1 MRRFCVILLVVSFA
15 SLLLLASC
23 GRRDYRL
30 IPKDKFQSLMV
41 ELYVADGY
49 FANIYDPILT
59 DSVREAVYNNLFAKH
74 GTTRR
79 DYDSTL
85 AWYGRNNL
93 EEYIT
98 ICQAVRDE
106 LERQR
111 VELDGQL
118 VAEHHQHTADIPD
131 DSFYQLDSINLLVR
145 DSARFYHPDLPF
157 LNRPFVIKPAEPY
170 AVGSRFEFVTRVRG
184 LQLRPEAKMEMAL
197 QLVCVDNTSVIERR
211 QVDKGLNVLSV
222 SAPDSLAV
230 AYIYGYLRGLPDST
244 GMMTTKPF
252 LVDSFSFRKFGR

>member
-15 SLLLLASC
+15 SLLLLEGC
-23 GRRDYRL
+23 GQRGYKR

-59 DSVREAVYNNLFAKH
+59 DSVREAVYNNLFAKY

-118 VAEHHQHTADIPD
+118 VAEHHQQTADVPD
-131 DSFYQLDSINLLVR
+131 DSFYQLDSINLLVS
-145 DSARFYHPDLPF
+145 DSARIYHPNLPF
-157 LNRPFVIKPAEPY
+157 LNRPFVIKPAEAY
-170 AVGSRFEFVTRVRG
+170 AAGSRFEFVTRVRG
-184 LQLRPEAKMEMAL
+184 LQLRPEAKMEMYL
-197 QLVCVDNTSVIERR
+197 QLVCTDNTSVIERR
-211 QVDKGLNVLSV
+211 QVDKGLNILSA

-230 AYIYGYLRGLPDST
+230 VRIYGYLRGFPDST
-244 GMMTTKPF
+244 GMMTAMPF
-252 LVDSFSFRKFGR
+252 VVDSFSFRKFGR